1 MNQGSA
7 SASSAAPTSST
18 DDLSRSPIADHP
30 LPPNNGSFEPAGES
44 SIIQS
49 NSSLNRDSITASD
62 LNARPEQ
69 STFRKLGP
77 VGLLAM
83 LVLIAPPIT
92 GIFLFAAAP
101 KFAPWLQSH
110 GLLAAGLYA
119 VALAFLS
126 GLALLPTYAPAVLA
140 GWAFGMALGLP
151 VMLFGLFFALI
162 IAWFI
167 GQKASGDRVTR
178 ILDAQPKRRAIY
190 HALVRST
197 PRRTFLIT
205 ALLRLPPNAP
215 FALVNLI
222 LSSVR
227 IPLKIFVPAS
237 LLGLIPRT
245 TAAIYIGSHLSKLDF
260 SRPDSLWYVAFII
273 AATMLVVTVIGLI
286 AKQAISKITTNS

>member
-1 MNQGSA
+1 MND
-7 SASSAAPTSST
+7 AAAEPSVG
-18 DDLSRSPIADHP
+18 LSI
-30 LPPNNGSFEPAGES
+30 
-44 SIIQS
+44 S
-49 NSSLNRDSITASD
+49 N
-62 LNARPEQ
+62 NARTVDPPEQ

-77 VGLLAM
+77 VGFLAM

-110 GLLAAGLYA
+110 GLLAAFLYVA
-119 VALAFLS
+119 ALAFLS

-140 GWAFGMALGLP
+140 GWAFGVALGVP
-151 VMLFGLFFALI
+151 VMLTGLFFALI

-167 GQKASGDRVTR
+167 GQRASGDRVTR

-190 HALVRST
+190 RALVRST

-237 LLGLIPRT
+237 LLGLVPRT
-245 TAAIYIGSHLSKLDF
+245 TAAIYIGSHLSTLDF

-286 AKQAISKITTNS
+286 ARQALSRITTTP